1 MKIENLEVFC
11 LVVEEGSINKASRK
25 KYLTQPAVTRQIH
38 QIEKVYDTLL
48 FEREKG
54 KLTLSESGKVLY
66 PIAKKIVNDF
76 AQSLAIINES
86 KVKGSFAL
94 NIGASLTI
102 GEYLLPKILG
112 EFKKDFPEIE
122 VTLKIGSTPLILKQL
137 KKDEIHIALVEGE
150 VEGGEYKVKRFAEDE
165 VVVVCSAN
173 HKWKD
178 WEKVRIEEVMVEK
191 IIWREENSGIRIVVE
206 DILKNNQVFEQL
218 KIYMEFGSTQA
229 IKGAVEENIGI
240 SILSKLTLEKEI
252 KEGSLKA
259 LSIEGIDFK
268 RNLWVVQKKEYITKG
283 VVKEFRNYVFQRIGL
298 D

>member
-1 MKIENLEVFC
+1 MRKESLHRKRVW
-11 LVVEEGSINKASRK
+11 GASK
-25 KYLTQPAVTRQIH
+25 FD
-38 QIEKVYDTLL
+38 E
-48 FEREKG
+48 
-54 KLTLSESGKVLY
+54 
-66 PIAKKIVNDF
+66 
-76 AQSLAIINES
+76 
-86 KVKGSFAL
+86 KGSFAL

-112 EFKKDFPEIE
+112 EFKTEFPEIE
-122 VTLKIGSTPLILKQL
+122 VTLKIGSTPSILKQL
-137 KKDEIHIALVEGE
+137 KKDEIQIALVEGE
-150 VEGGEYKVKRFAEDE
+150 VEGGEYKVNRFAEDE

-178 WEKVRIEEVMVEK
+178 WEKVCIEEVMAEK

-206 DILKNNQVFEQL
+206 DILKNIQVFEQL

-229 IKGAVEENIGI
+229 IKGVVEENLGI

-252 KEGSLKA
+252 REGSLKA

-268 RNLWVVQKKEYITKG
+268 RNLWIVQKKEYITKG
-283 VVKEFRNYVFQRIGL
+283 LVKEFRNYLFQRIGL